1 MRQTVPAERLT
12 GRDRKR
18 SLGIDQTVRWGR
30 PMKAVSRRQFLM
42 SATFVGGA
50 GLVILAARRAF
61 AFSIE
66 QGSAEAKALYLDHCS
81 ANNQYHAELVAELT
95 AKLQGHSQAEIEAA
109 ISTFRCPLCG
119 CPIA

>member
-1 MRQTVPAERLT
+1 
-12 GRDRKR
+12 
-18 SLGIDQTVRWGR
+18 
-30 PMKAVSRRQFLM
+30 M
-42 SATFVGGA
+42 SATFIGGA
-50 GLVILAARRAF
+50 ALAVFAVPRAF

-66 QGSAEAKALYLDHCS
+66 QGGAEANALYLGHCS
-81 ANNQYHAELVAELT
+81 VNNQYHAELVAELT